1 MSTNTNLNVTRSFW
15 AKKAGGEA
23 QQMQL
28 CGERVVKTMK
38 RERSGTLSLFV
49 PSHICCLID
58 VDALDPAF
66 STDGFDGSRRISW
79 QWIKCNLARLARPL
93 DGSLGGGSLDPFY
106 PHAFIRRPAA
116 RTFDAR
122 KQFNLTDWPLVEP
135 QENLSLLP
143 DLSECCC
150 NIFLTFAACDEEKAC
165 KTPVEIIF
173 ADKFSQV
180 LEIKFADKFSQV
192 FSGSRVRG

>member
-1 MSTNTNLNVTRSFW
+1 
-15 AKKAGGEA
+15 
-23 QQMQL
+23 MQL

-49 PSHICCLID
+49 PSHICRLID

-106 PHAFIRRPAA
+106 PHAFIRRQNFRCKKTIQPDGLTSR
-116 RTFDAR
+116 RTAR
-122 KQFNLTDWPLVEP
+122 KVISPSGFIGM
-135 QENLSLLP
+135 LLQHF
-143 DLSECCC
+143 SYICCM
-150 NIFLTFAACDEEKAC
+150 
-165 KTPVEIIF
+165 
-173 ADKFSQV
+173 Q
-180 LEIKFADKFSQV
+180 
-192 FSGSRVRG
+192 